1 MAVTMNT
8 TLSFD
13 RYEGRFAVLLTDE
26 GQQIDF
32 PKELLPKGAKPG
44 DMLSFAIDVDREATE
59 ALKKDTKELQDRLKK
74 TDSGK
79 DIEL

>member
-1 MAVTMNT
+1 MKIA
-8 TLSFD
+8 LSFD
-13 RYEGRFAVLLTDE
+13 RYEGRFVVLLTDE

-32 PKELLPKGAKPG
+32 PKELLPKEAKPG
-44 DMLSFAIDVDREATE
+44 DMLSFSINIDCEATD
-59 ALKKDTKELQDRLKK
+59 ALKKETQILQDKLRE

>member
-1 MAVTMNT
+1 MAVTMKT

-32 PKELLPKGAKPG
+32 PKELLPKEAKPG

>member
-1 MAVTMNT
+1 MPVTMKT

-13 RYEGRFAVLLTDE
+13 RWEGRFAVLLTDE

-32 PKELLPKGAKPG
+32 PKELLPKEAKPG
-44 DMLSFAIDVDREATE
+44 DVLSLAIDVDREATE